1 MYFETK
7 EPQIYNT
14 VNKQV
19 EVILKQLFG
28 FSLCYIIMFLLLSN
42 IMKNHSTNIFSLIF
56 KISSTIILI
65 CFMISIM
72 SNIFIQN

>member
-7 EPQIYNT
+7 EPQMYNT